1 MKQFRKNACLILFA
15 SFFPCTNVSVGAQNI
30 LAPLFEL
37 VSQIISC
44 TVLDQMLF
52 EASKNTAFTDEPWVQ
67 SMKQFAS
74 TKMYQCLIFVITAQ
88 HGLHSHSR
96 KRFSL

>member
-1 MKQFRKNACLILFA
+1 
-15 SFFPCTNVSVGAQNI
+15 
-30 LAPLFEL
+30 
-37 VSQIISC
+37 
-44 TVLDQMLF
+44 VLDQMLF